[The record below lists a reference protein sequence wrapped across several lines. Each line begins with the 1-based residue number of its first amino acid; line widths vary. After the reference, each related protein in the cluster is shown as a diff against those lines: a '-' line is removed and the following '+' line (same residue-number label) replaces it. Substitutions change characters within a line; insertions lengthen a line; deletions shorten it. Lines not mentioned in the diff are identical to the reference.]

1 MSFTCEVKVPRTPM
15 SLAQIAKET
24 LSIIDRGWY
33 ETRSGKRVELR
44 TAVQAA
50 VTGTRLYRPAD
61 VDRLL
66 IGQRE
71 VPQGQG
77 PKVLVTSETTTLAA
91 RRLVEQERVAH
102 VLALNFASAKN
113 PGGGFLGGAKAQEE
127 DLARVSALYTCQL
140 AQPAYY
146 EANRA
151 TKSMLY
157 TDHLIYSP
165 GVPFFR
171 DDRLELLDTPFF
183 VSIVTS
189 PAPNAGEA
197 MRRDPGAGPNIHATL
212 ESRAGHILAVAADRR
227 HRTLV
232 LGAWGCGAFRNESTE
247 VAAVFH
253 RWLSGRFRNAF
264 DHVIFAIHDRS
275 RNRST
280 LGAFQ
285 HEFSP

>member
-1 MSFTCEVKVPRTPM
+1 M
-15 SLAQIAKET
+15 SLVQISKET

-33 ETRSGKRVELR
+33 ETRSGKRIEL
-44 TAVQAA
+44 QAA
-50 VTGTRLYRPAD
+50 IKAAVAATKLYRPAD
-61 VDRLL
+61 VDNLL
-66 IGQRE
+66 VSRKE
-71 VPQGQG
+71 VRG
-77 PKVLVTSETTTLAA
+77 PVPNLQVTSETTAQAA
-91 RRLVEQERVAH
+91 RRLVEKDKVAH

-151 TKSMLY
+151 TASMLY

-171 DDRLELLDTPFF
+171 SDDLKLLETPFL

-197 MRRDPGAGPNIHATL
+197 MRRDSGAGPNIHATL
-212 ESRAGHILAVAADRR
+212 ESRAGHILAVAADKGY
-227 HRTLV
+227 RTLV
-232 LGAWGCGAFRNESTE
+232 LGAWGCGVFRNKPTE

-253 RWLSGRFRNAF
+253 RWLSGRFKGAF
-264 DHVIFAIHDRS
+264 DLVVFAIYDHTREG
-275 RNRST
+275 ST
-280 LGAFQ
+280 LDAFQ
-285 HEFSP
+285 RQFSC